1 MVNWTLVFA
10 SFGAVVATFDAY
22 WFLRL
27 AYTRLITLFRQR
39 MAITDVSYVHII
51 NYVFTYLLPGGMGS
65 DSMGAL

>member
-27 AYTRLITLFRQR
+27 AYTRLITLFRKR
-39 MAITDVSYVHII
+39 MAITDVSYGE
-51 NYVFTYLLPGGMGS
+51 YDLLS
-65 DSMGAL
+65 VDEFR

>member
-1 MVNWTLVFA
+1 MVNWTVVFA

-27 AYTRLITLFRQR
+27 AYTRIITLFRKR

-51 NYVFTYLLPGGMGS
+51 SNLIHYLHPEQGRRKV
-65 DSMGAL
+65 

>member
-27 AYTRLITLFRQR
+27 AYTRLITLFRKR
-39 MAITDVSYVHII
+39 MAITDVSYMVNMI
-51 NYVFTYLLPGGMGS
+51 YYLHPEQS
-65 DSMGAL
+65 RRKV